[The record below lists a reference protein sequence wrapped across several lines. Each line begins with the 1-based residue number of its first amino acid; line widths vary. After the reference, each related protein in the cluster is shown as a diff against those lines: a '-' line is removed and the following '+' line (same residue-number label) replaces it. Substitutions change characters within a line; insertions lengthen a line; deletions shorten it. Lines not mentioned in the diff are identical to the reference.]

1 MFNFLI
7 SFWQMWWQ
15 ILKSTWQLWVFI
27 LGWRISIELINLF
40 FRKLTRK
47 RLQRGGQRAGIP
59 REVQEKVY
67 KRDGGKCVYCAS
79 KRNLEFDHI
88 IPLAKGGSNTINN
101 IQLLC
106 QKCNRQKS
114 SNF

>member
-1 MFNFLI
+1 MTDFV
-7 SFWQMWWQ
+7 
-15 ILKSTWQLWVFI
+15 LKSILVAFVFSVII
-27 LGWRISIELINLF
+27 LPIVLL
-40 FRKLTRK
+40 FRKLLPKR
-47 RLQRGGQRAGIP
+47 RLQREGQRAGIS
-59 REVQEKVY
+59 REVQDKVY
-67 KRDGGKCVYCAS
+67 VRDGGKCVYCGS
-79 KRNLEFDHI
+79 RRNLEFDHI